1 MQVLRLS
8 TPILRSST
16 RAMTMRMYSPGPEGK
31 AGSVAGSKTW
41 NTREKAVADPYII
54 QHEREQL
61 EALRE
66 ARQAREK
73 VVDDVRHTLL
83 TPALQAGE
91 EVNAL
96 DSLF

>member
-31 AGSVAGSKTW
+31 AGSVASSKTW
-41 NTREKAVADPYII
+41 NTREKAVEDQYII
-54 QHEREQL
+54 QHEREKL
-61 EALRE
+61 EKLRE
-66 ARQAREK
+66 SLKHQEK
-73 VVDDVRHTLL
+73 VVDDVRDSLL

>member
-41 NTREKAVADPYII
+41 NTREKAVEDQYII
-54 QHEREQL
+54 QHEREKLKQR
-61 EALRE
+61 ALHQS
-66 ARQAREK
+66 AI
-73 VVDDVRHTLL
+73 
-83 TPALQAGE
+83 
-91 EVNAL
+91 
-96 DSLF
+96 

>member
-41 NTREKAVADPYII
+41 NTREKAVEDQYII
-54 QHEREQL
+54 QHEREKLKKRAFVCRADQS
-61 EALRE
+61 ASSSSSR
-66 ARQAREK
+66 ARRSTTSRRSRLAM
-73 VVDDVRHTLL
+73 
-83 TPALQAGE
+83 
-91 EVNAL
+91 
-96 DSLF
+96 